1 VSRRIVAVEALIRW
15 QHPERGLVP
24 PAEFIPVAEQSG
36 LIVAMGEWVL
46 REACSQLAA
55 WRMAGTVDDDVRVA
69 VNVSARQLS
78 DPQLPQ
84 SVVAALTLA
93 ELDPTALCLEITE
106 SAVIGD
112 NAIAIAN
119 LRALK
124 ARGVCI
130 ALDDFGLGFSSMSQI
145 RDLPPVDVIKIDRS
159 FTAGLG
165 RSAPDD
171 AVVTALL
178 TLAHSLGLMAVAEG
192 VETEAQLRWLR
203 DLGCG
208 VGQGFYFARPQP
220 AAEIAPILAAGEVHP
235 DAPAAADVLV

>member
-1 VSRRIVAVEALIRW
+1 
-15 QHPERGLVP
+15 
-24 PAEFIPVAEQSG
+24 
-36 LIVAMGEWVL
+36 
-46 REACSQLAA
+46 
-55 WRMAGTVDDDVRVA
+55 
-69 VNVSARQLS
+69 
-78 DPQLPQ
+78 
-84 SVVAALTLA
+84 VAALTLA